1 MTADQLCKKSFVQE
15 PKRKLAAHAS
25 ITRHHVA
32 LPSERSS
39 PLRAEKDEQHGPYH
53 HRRAKDADA
62 GDH

>member
-1 MTADQLCKKSFVQE
+1 MH
-15 PKRKLAAHAS
+15 RR
-25 ITRHHVA
+25 ITKHRVA
-32 LPSERSS
+32 LSSERIN